1 MHPVTRKCP
10 CCGSAFTTD
19 NLKRKYCSDTCRN
32 THQMRKKR
40 ARSKARKARIET
52 SAARE
57 ALEGKTHLSIS
68 EAAKFL
74 GVSRPT
80 LYARIEQGEL
90 TPLRVSTRTV
100 RIPIEQLETSTQMQP
115 RPTKGDF
122 SSLISKADVL
132 SKYDISE
139 RWLYKCLKEE
149 GIRPKLIKGVSFL
162 PKPDIERM
170 FKPKPVYNPDEW
182 IDAEDLINKEGLARK
197 YISDFARRKAIPCRR
212 IGRTLLVSKKEWE
225 KAHIFQGDRDKN
237 YLTVDQAKKHYHIGQ
252 QTFYDKTN
260 EAGVDGIR
268 QGNRVYYR
276 IVDLDRL
283 FKDKTPKIPAEIRK
297 NYMRSGDAL
306 KYYHLGQKR
315 FSEETQAAGV
325 TKVRTEGN
333 YVWYKKDELD
343 KLFKK
348 ISDNGSN

>member
-40 ARSKARKARIET
+40 ARTKARKARIET

-115 RPTKGDF
+115 KPTKGDF

-162 PKPDIERM
+162 PKPLDIKTLAERV
-170 FKPKPVYNPDEW
+170 KQE
-182 IDAEDLINKEGLARK
+182 L
-197 YISDFARRKAIPCRR
+197 
-212 IGRTLLVSKKEWE
+212 
-225 KAHIFQGDRDKN
+225 H
-237 YLTVDQAKKHYHIGQ
+237 
-252 QTFYDKTN
+252 
-260 EAGVDGIR
+260 
-268 QGNRVYYR
+268 
-276 IVDLDRL
+276 
-283 FKDKTPKIPAEIRK
+283 
-297 NYMRSGDAL
+297 
-306 KYYHLGQKR
+306 
-315 FSEETQAAGV
+315 AA
-325 TKVRTEGN
+325 
-333 YVWYKKDELD
+333 
-343 KLFKK
+343 
-348 ISDNGSN
+348 

>member
-115 RPTKGDF
+115 KPTKGDF

-139 RWLYKCLKEE
+139 RWWKN
-149 GIRPKLIKGVSFL
+149 R
-162 PKPDIERM
+162 
-170 FKPKPVYNPDEW
+170 
-182 IDAEDLINKEGLARK
+182 AR
-197 YISDFARRKAIPCRR
+197 
-212 IGRTLLVSKKEWE
+212 E
-225 KAHIFQGDRDKN
+225 
-237 YLTVDQAKKHYHIGQ
+237 
-252 QTFYDKTN
+252 
-260 EAGVDGIR
+260 
-268 QGNRVYYR
+268 
-276 IVDLDRL
+276 
-283 FKDKTPKIPAEIRK
+283 TP
-297 NYMRSGDAL
+297 
-306 KYYHLGQKR
+306 
-315 FSEETQAAGV
+315 
-325 TKVRTEGN
+325 
-333 YVWYKKDELD
+333 
-343 KLFKK
+343 
-348 ISDNGSN
+348 

>member
-1 MHPVTRKCP
+1 MHTAMKTCSG
-10 CCGSAFTTD
+10 CGNPFTPD
-19 NLKRKYCSDTCRN
+19 NPRQRYCNETCRN
-32 THQMRKKR
+32 TYNMRLKR
-40 ARSKARKARIET
+40 QRQQAHKAKIE
-52 SAARE
+52 AEQARE
-57 ALEGKTHLSIS
+57 TFEGKSHLSIT

-115 RPTKGDF
+115 KPTKGDF

-170 FKPKPVYNPDEW
+170 FKPEPVYNPDEW
-182 IDAEDLINKEGLARK
+182 IDEEDLINKEGLARK

-212 IGRTLLVSKKEWE
+212 VGRTLLVSKKEWE

-237 YLTVDQAKKHYHIGQ
+237 YLTVDQAKKHYRIGQ

-260 EAGVDGIR
+260 EAGVEGIR

-276 IVDLDRL
+276 IVKRV
-283 FKDKTPKIPAEIRK
+283 
-297 NYMRSGDAL
+297 
-306 KYYHLGQKR
+306 HLCFNCCLSKWPFHAHF
-315 FSEETQAAGV
+315 FSV
-325 TKVRTEGN
+325 
-333 YVWYKKDELD
+333 LC
-343 KLFKK
+343 
-348 ISDNGSN
+348 

>member
-74 GVSRPT
+74 GVCRPT

-90 TPLRVSTRTV
+90 TPLRVSSRTV
-100 RIPIEQLETSTQMQP
+100 RIPIEQLQVDSQLKPQP
-115 RPTKGDF
+115 AKGDW
-122 SSLISKADVL
+122 SVLISKAEVL
-132 SKYDISE
+132 QKYNISE
-139 RWLYKCLKEE
+139 SWLMRRMKEE
-149 GIRPKLIKGVSFL
+149 GFRP
-162 PKPDIERM
+162 
-170 FKPKPVYNPDEW
+170 
-182 IDAEDLINKEGLARK
+182 
-197 YISDFARRKAIPCRR
+197 R
-212 IGRTLLVSKKEWE
+212 I
-225 KAHIFQGDRDKN
+225 I
-237 YLTVDQAKKHYHIGQ
+237 
-252 QTFYDKTN
+252 
-260 EAGVDGIR
+260 
-268 QGNRVYYR
+268 
-276 IVDLDRL
+276 
-283 FKDKTPKIPAEIRK
+283 KDKTPKFPAEIRK
-297 NYMRSGDAL
+297 NYMRSGYSL

>member
-1 MHPVTRKCP
+1 MLYLNHAWFKAVEGVRQSAEPYTDLHRFTNLYPIGEVKPHNRGPRPHNCRKVVKLMHPVTRKCP

-32 THQMRKKR
+32 T
-40 ARSKARKARIET
+40 
-52 SAARE
+52 
-57 ALEGKTHLSIS
+57 
-68 EAAKFL
+68 
-74 GVSRPT
+74 
-80 LYARIEQGEL
+80 LYVRIEQGEL

-115 RPTKGDF
+115 KPTKGDF

-237 YLTVDQAKKHYHIGQ
+237 YLTVDQAKKHYRIGQ

-260 EAGVDGIR
+260 EAGVEGIR
-268 QGNRVYYR
+268 QGNRVYSR

-306 KYYHLGQKR
+306 KYYHLG
-315 FSEETQAAGV
+315 
-325 TKVRTEGN
+325 
-333 YVWYKKDELD
+333 
-343 KLFKK
+343 
-348 ISDNGSN
+348 